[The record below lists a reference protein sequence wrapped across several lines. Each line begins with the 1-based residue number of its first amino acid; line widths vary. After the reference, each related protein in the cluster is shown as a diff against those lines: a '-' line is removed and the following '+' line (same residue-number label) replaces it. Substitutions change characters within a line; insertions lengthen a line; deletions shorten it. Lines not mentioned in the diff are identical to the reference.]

1 MPIDIATIAALTG
14 GGLSVGLFLA
24 WVFMVRGKEDQVQ
37 ALRARER
44 DLSQTIE
51 DIRSELSGA
60 LANQKALEEART
72 ELRTDRDELR
82 QK

>member
-1 MPIDIATIAALTG
+1 MTGVPAMPIDIATIAALTG

-51 DIRSELSGA
+51 
-60 LANQKALEEART
+60 
-72 ELRTDRDELR
+72 
-82 QK
+82 